1 MSQLA
6 TIYAT
11 LAEFKAYLK
20 IPTATTTEDTL
31 LQTFLD
37 EADGLIDEIVG
48 VPSSALTATARIFDD
63 PALIDG
69 RTLVFGRADVA
80 CAVTSVVNGDGETVA
95 ASDYYPLPRGELPIY
110 GLTLTQASGLQWD
123 TTGGGV
129 VVTARWANTTNANGT
144 VDALVRGAALQLG
157 AWLYRSKDNVTEL
170 SRPVRT
176 DDGMT
181 ILPMAL
187 PKAVLDRLAVRRSL
201 V

>member
-1 MSQLA
+1 MS
-6 TIYAT
+6 YAT

-37 EADGLIDEIVG
+37 EADGLIDEIIG
-48 VPSSALTATARIFDD
+48 VPSSAASATARIFDD
-63 PALIDG
+63 PALIDD
-69 RTLVFGRADVA
+69 RILVFGRADVA
-80 CAVTSVVNGDGETVA
+80 CAITSVVNGDGETVA
-95 ASDYYPLPRGELPIY
+95 AGDYYSLPRGELPIY
-110 GLTLTQASGLQWD
+110 GLALKQSSTVTWD
-123 TTGGGV
+123 AGGDGIT
-129 VVTARWANTTNANGT
+129 VTARWAHTTNADGT
-144 VDALVRGAALQLG
+144 PDALIKGAALQLA

-176 DDGMT
+176 DDGVT

>member
-1 MSQLA
+1 MS
-6 TIYAT
+6 YAT

-20 IPTATTTEDTL
+20 IPTGTTSEDTL

-37 EADGLIDEIVG
+37 EAALIIDEIVG
-48 VPSSALTATARIFDD
+48 VPSAAASATARTFDD
-63 PALIDG
+63 PTLVDG

-80 CAVTSVVNGDGETVA
+80 CAITSVVNGDGATVA
-95 ASDYYPLPRGELPIY
+95 PTDYYALPRGELPIY

-123 TTGGGV
+123 TTGAGV
-129 VVTARWANTTNANGT
+129 VVTARWANTTNADGT

-176 DDGMT
+176 DDGVT

-187 PKAVLDRLAVRRSL
+187 PNAVLDRLKTRRSL

>member
-1 MSQLA
+1 MS
-6 TIYAT
+6 YAT

-20 IPTATTTEDTL
+20 IPTAIVTEDTL

-48 VPSSALTATARIFDD
+48 VPSSALTATARVFDD

-95 ASDYYPLPRGELPIY
+95 ASDYYSLPRGELPIY
-110 GLTLTQASGLQWD
+110 GLALKQSSSATWD
-123 TTGGGV
+123 AGGDGITI
-129 VVTARWANTTNANGT
+129 TARWAHTTNADGT
-144 VDALVRGAALQLG
+144 PDALVKGAALQLA
-157 AWLYRSKDNVTEL
+157 AWLYRSKDNVAEL

-176 DDGMT
+176 DDGVT